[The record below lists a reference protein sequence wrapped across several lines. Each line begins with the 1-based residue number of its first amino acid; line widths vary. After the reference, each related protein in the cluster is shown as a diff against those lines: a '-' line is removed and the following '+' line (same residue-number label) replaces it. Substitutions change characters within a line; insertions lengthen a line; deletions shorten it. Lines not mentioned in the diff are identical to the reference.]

1 MSLAKAL
8 VSLRPG
14 KEFTFND
21 EDLTTIRWND
31 PDVVTPTQAEVDAE
45 LARLAQEEL
54 DKKAAA
60 ETKLAALGLTADDIK
75 ALLS

>member
-1 MSLAKAL
+1 MNLAKAL
-8 VSLRPG
+8 TSLRPG

-54 DKKAAA
+54 DKKAVA
-60 ETKLAALGLTADDIK
+60 EAKLAALGLTPEDFK